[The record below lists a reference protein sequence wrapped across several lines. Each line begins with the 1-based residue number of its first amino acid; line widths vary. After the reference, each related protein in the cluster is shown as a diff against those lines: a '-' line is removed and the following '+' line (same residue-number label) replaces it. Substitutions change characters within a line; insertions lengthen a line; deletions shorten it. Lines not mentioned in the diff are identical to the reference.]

1 LLNNPILN
9 LFKNQNNMN
18 NNLGLLLLPHLL
30 KLPAMEKPKINVDNK
45 QMTDDVRKFYK
56 IKSKKTEFLLFQER

>member
-1 LLNNPILN
+1 
-9 LFKNQNNMN
+9 MN